1 MPDKLLSEIT
11 DADIRAAWQRLED
24 ALIEFRDMR
33 VSVPPG
39 ACGHGLVVREADGRD
54 SSVIRLRTTEA
65 IRLAVKAMLEAAGGC
80 INAHPKE
87 A

>member
-24 ALIEFRDMR
+24 VLNELRDMR

-39 ACGHGLVVREADGRD
+39 TAGHGLVVCEADGRD
-54 SSVIRLRTTEA
+54 SSVIRLRTPEA
-65 IRLAVKAMLEAAGGC
+65 IRLAIKAMLEADGD
-80 INAHPKE
+80 
-87 A
+87 